1 LFQSSG
7 ERFLVPADWTAT
19 IYFAAGLVTLSGGML
34 LLMSRTRHGM
44 LDYLG
49 SPAPDRRGRS
59 EQWDDAVERPNRPSP
74 MWVRGILT
82 GLIIFALGS
91 SLPLS
96 EHLLPQRYPP
106 ASRETILAHLSASD
120 TLHQTQV
127 LAQEPGMLV
136 LRGRAIYPRYY
147 GAGEGEPQSAK
158 TGYAAMP
165 QARLVFFL
173 LGQTNSLVV
182 LDLPESPAFFP
193 NTADVTL
200 IGLPHKGYIQAEA
213 VLVETP
219 QKSALYLGPKGN

>member
-1 LFQSSG
+1 
-7 ERFLVPADWTAT
+7 
-19 IYFAAGLVTLSGGML
+19 
-34 LLMSRTRHGM
+34 
-44 LDYLG
+44 
-49 SPAPDRRGRS
+49 
-59 EQWDDAVERPNRPSP
+59 
-74 MWVRGILT
+74 LT
-82 GLIIFALGS
+82 GLIIFAFGS

-120 TLHQTQV
+120 TLRQTQA
-127 LAQEPGMLV
+127 LAQEPGALV

-147 GAGEGEPQSAK
+147 AAGEGEPLSAK

-173 LGQTNSLVV
+173 LGQTNSLIVF
-182 LDLPESPAFFP
+182 DLPESPAFFP

-200 IGLPHKGYIQAEA
+200 IGLPRKGYIQAEA